1 MAWTSLVRNGT
12 ALQLRRGVRDDS
24 GLAYGRFEE
33 RMNETGWNF
42 LWLRTSG
49 RYTDEEQMHAAGYLE
64 GALTARLIPQHYS
77 NWYSRAFKDELEPG
91 DPAGGGV
98 SAHLESL
105 LFGQLEWAR
114 KRARRALARTT
125 TEADDAYWQ
134 LVGPNIAQLDGLL
147 EGYNAAAEREHRF
160 TALPLLLLNAG
171 SEVRTLARAL
181 SDDGGAAGSLSAQ
194 LRGSAA
200 LRRVGNELLVAHA
213 SWQPFAHML
222 RVWKCVR
229 TALKHPNVAA
239 QGLAFP
245 SHPGLLWSHD
255 ALAYASSGLVALST
269 AVPLAARASADDVR
283 ARGALPGWMR
293 ALVATRSARSGDEWC
308 RTFARYNNGALP
320 RQWLLLDLKRWWAPA
335 PSGPAAANASAG
347 AVAAGLLW
355 LLEQVPGESAWADAS
370 ALLARR
376 SMVVAHDLPL
386 IGSIRHKTA
395 RRRGAP
401 TVGAARGDELR
412 EAVEATTSVDGLKAA
427 FRRASAK
434 PPRGPTDA
442 VAARFD
448 LLPKASAER
457 DFFGAIDAKVLAVG
471 AAAGVVRAEAV
482 SGPPEVAVVA
492 DAANKS
498 AANRSAVNETR
509 GAAESEAAP
518 RTVWLRGDEEPA
530 EADADDEGDADDGA
544 FDWRFVPRP
553 AAALCAEHAGQPDR
567 FDFAW
572 QDVGALLPPVRLDA
586 GTATAPLADAP
597 PRRRRRRSNSLQPDG
612 VEAG

>member
-1 MAWTSLVRNGT
+1 M
-12 ALQLRRGVRDDS
+12 
-24 GLAYGRFEE
+24 
-33 RMNETGWNF
+33 
-42 LWLRTSG
+42 
-49 RYTDEEQMHAAGYLE
+49 
-64 GALTARLIPQHYS
+64 
-77 NWYSRAFKDELEPG
+77 
-91 DPAGGGV
+91 

-114 KRARRALARTT
+114 KRAGALARRGGA
-125 TEADDAYWQ
+125 EADDAYWQ
-134 LVGPNIAQLDGLL
+134 LVGLNIAQLDGLL

-181 SDDGGAAGSLSAQ
+181 SDDGGVAGSLSAQ
-194 LRGSAA
+194 LRASAA

-213 SWQPFAHML
+213 SWQPYAHML

-269 AVPLAARASADDVR
+269 AVPLAARATADDVR

-335 PSGPAAANASAG
+335 PSPRRSPPTRTPAPSP
-347 AVAAGLLW
+347 GLLW

-376 SMVVAHDLPL
+376 SLVVAHDLPL
-386 IGSIRHKTA
+386 IGSIRHKAA
-395 RRRGAP
+395 RR
-401 TVGAARGDELR
+401 AARPASAQR
-412 EAVEATTSVDGLKAA
+412 AATSFARRSRRRPRSTASRPRSAA
-427 FRRASAK
+427 RARGRRAGA
-434 PPRGPTDA
+434 TDA

-457 DFFGAIDAKVLAVG
+457 DFFGAIDAKVLAAG
-471 AAAGVVRAEAV
+471 AAAGVVHAEAV
-482 SGPPEVAVVA
+482 SGPPEVAIVA

-498 AANRSAVNETR
+498 AANRSAVNSPARRGGAGGGAADGVASRRR
-509 GAAESEAAP
+509 GAGGGG
-518 RTVWLRGDEEPA
+518 RGRR
-530 EADADDEGDADDGA
+530 G
-544 FDWRFVPRP
+544 RRS
-553 AAALCAEHAGQPDR
+553 
-567 FDFAW
+567 
-572 QDVGALLPPVRLDA
+572 
-586 GTATAPLADAP
+586 TTAPLTGDRAAAGGGALRRARRPARPLRFRVARRGRAAPARP
-597 PRRRRRRSNSLQPDG
+597 PRRRNGHRAARRRAAPAAAAA
-612 VEAG
+612 VEFAAARRRRGGIA